1 MIILSTLL
9 RNLTVQLSTG
19 EVNDERPTRTTPKMP
34 ACIPSPTHPQQ
45 PHRNLRRTQQTM
57 IILESK
63 QTQTPENKVLDKQW
77 AGEFQLLCTAY
88 TSHPVKLQV
97 RIHSGEW
104 MNAKFNG
111 KEIQLA
117 GQGEVLDIKLTR
129 DFVYRLVTDTPGAEV
144 HIAKHNVHE

>member
-19 EVNDERPTRTTPKMP
+19 EVSDERPTPTTPKMP

-57 IILESK
+57 IILESN
-63 QTQTPENKVLDKQW
+63 QTNKVLDKQW

-97 RIHSGEW
+97 RVHSGEW
-104 MNAKFNG
+104 MDAKFNA
-111 KEIQLA
+111 KDIQLTA
-117 GQGEVLDIKLTR
+117 QGEVLDIKLAR
-129 DFVYRLVTDTPGAEV
+129 DFEYQLVTETSGAEV
-144 HIAKHNVHE
+144 HIAKHNVRQ